1 MWRRPDTRD
10 KEWAKLGNQGR
21 EVYRQA
27 WRLREDAKERK
38 GETGDYFNPYDCL
51 KKREN
56 GADRSASEPRKRL
69 ISKSRSFDRLY
80 SPLSPLLKALQ
91 PVQSFR
97 HSLKVLLSP
106 TARPQSLSV
115 LQQRGTPARTITTED
130 IGNYRENLVPLLK
143 KLAPGSFSVKRR
155 KIPAQEEVRQVR
167 SLKLVPNSISPVRA
181 RVRELKWVDKSL
193 QKQQKGLE
201 KRPEV
206 LKEWEISLST
216 YLTRLKRKQESRRK

>member
-1 MWRRPDTRD
+1 MRRRPDTRD
-10 KEWAKLGNQGR
+10 KEWERIGNQGK

-38 GETGDYFNPYDCL
+38 GEAADYFNPYDCL
-51 KKREN
+51 KKREV
-56 GADRSASEPRKRL
+56 GANRSASEPRNRL

-80 SPLSPLLKALQ
+80 SPLSPLIKALQ
-91 PVQSFR
+91 PVHSFR
-97 HSLKVLLSP
+97 HSLKVLLTP
-106 TARPQSLSV
+106 IARPQSLSV
-115 LQQRGTPARTITTED
+115 LQQKGTPARTITTED

-155 KIPAQEEVRQVR
+155 KRPAPEEIRQVR
-167 SLKLVPNSISPVRA
+167 SLKPVTNSISPVRA
-181 RVRELKWVDKSL
+181 RVRELKWVDRSL
-193 QKQQKGLE
+193 QKPPQGLE